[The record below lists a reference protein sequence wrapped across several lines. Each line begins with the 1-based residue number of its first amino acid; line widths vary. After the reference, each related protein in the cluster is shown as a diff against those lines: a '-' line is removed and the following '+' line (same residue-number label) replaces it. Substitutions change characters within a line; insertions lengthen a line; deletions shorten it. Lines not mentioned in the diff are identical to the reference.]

1 MMEKGIVLGNS
12 ILDVVVVAWFVAQAY
27 KVISTLFVDRKMAL
41 KRFVETGGMPS
52 SHAST
57 VSALTTSV
65 GIVYG
70 VSSSL
75 FAVTI
80 IFAVIVIHDAAGI
93 RRAAGNQARAL
104 NRLEATLNKLFE
116 EHFRDERLKE
126 LLGHTK
132 VEVLVGTLLGI
143 AVAFIFK
150 FHLL

>member
-1 MMEKGIVLGNS
+1 MEKGIIFGNN

-70 VSSSL
+70 VASSL
-75 FAVTI
+75 FAVTL

-104 NRLEATLNKLFE
+104 NRLEATLSKLFE
-116 EHFRDERLKE
+116 EHFNDERLKE

-132 VEVLVGTLLGI
+132 VEVFAGTLLGI
-143 AVAFIFK
+143 AIAFIFK
-150 FHLL
+150 FHLV